1 MKNKALLLAAL
12 VAIAA
17 IPMHAAD
24 KLETCRAKLVKAQ
37 KLGVLRDLKW
47 KGTSE
52 PHVVIGP
59 TFLDMAFDGKEGF
72 AETVNCFLV
81 AGAPK
86 KFVNFDVVEWRNGA
100 TIGRF
105 SYGRLKMYAK
115 PS

>member
-1 MKNKALLLAAL
+1 MKNKHLLVITL

-24 KLETCRAKLVKAQ
+24 RFETCKAKLVKAQ

-47 KGTSE
+47 KGTAE
-52 PHVVIGP
+52 PTVVVGP

-81 AGAPK
+81 TGDPK
-86 KFVNFDVVEWRNGA
+86 KFVNFDVVEWRNG
-100 TIGRF
+100 TTVGRF
-105 SYGRLKMYAK
+105 SYGKLKMYGK